1 MENTNIFELGGL
13 LQDYNPETFKIN
25 SIDENGFDITKPGEY
40 KVTFEMSYFMYA
52 NYTWFVEDTINVIDA
67 SSLEPG
73 VYLTSSEPTLFFTNN
88 DGMKG
93 YAEFSKID
101 LSDNSYKIS
110 CVDGELKLAV
120 TSSDDTVDIN
130 SFCTIADS
138 DDNTKLLTINKAE
151 NDVPLIMYASR
162 SDYESGK
169 LFNGGGWKQPGMT
182 EGQVDKVSDFEEYEE
197 AVYNADVTDD
207 DYMSVAGDYVLKGT
221 FNTTCKG
228 QVGSQ
233 TGNNHWGN
241 GSTSPESNWAT
252 AYLKPSSTTGSFA
265 ASAKTRKQ
273 IIEFAAKYG
282 ANLKDSDFDTLK
294 KAIFSVYSGET
305 YIEPSLMPLL
315 NSSLA
320 ERDVLKEK
328 VSDLT
333 RREMEVLK
341 MIASGAFNKEIAL
354 TLNIS
359 ERTVKNHVSNIFK
372 KIGVSDRT
380 QAAVFAIK
388 NNIISIK

>member
-1 MENTNIFELGGL
+1 MGC
-13 LQDYNPETFKIN
+13 D
-25 SIDENGFDITKPGEY
+25 GFI
-40 KVTFEMSYFMYA
+40 
-52 NYTWFVEDTINVIDA
+52 
-67 SSLEPG
+67 
-73 VYLTSSEPTLFFTNN
+73 
-88 DGMKG
+88 
-93 YAEFSKID
+93 
-101 LSDNSYKIS
+101 
-110 CVDGELKLAV
+110 
-120 TSSDDTVDIN
+120 
-130 SFCTIADS
+130 
-138 DDNTKLLTINKAE
+138 
-151 NDVPLIMYASR
+151 
-162 SDYESGK
+162 
-169 LFNGGGWKQPGMT
+169 
-182 EGQVDKVSDFEEYEE
+182 
-197 AVYNADVTDD
+197 
-207 DYMSVAGDYVLKGT
+207 
-221 FNTTCKG
+221 
-228 QVGSQ
+228 
-233 TGNNHWGN
+233 
-241 GSTSPESNWAT
+241 
-252 AYLKPSSTTGSFA
+252 
-265 ASAKTRKQ
+265 
-273 IIEFAAKYG
+273 
-282 ANLKDSDFDTLK
+282 LKDSDFDTLK

>member
-1 MENTNIFELGGL
+1 MAVNILLADDHRMVREGLKQLLETDSEINVVAEAGDGYECLNLTN
-13 LQDYNPETFKIN
+13 K
-25 SIDENGFDITKPGEY
+25 TKPDIVLLDINMPNMDGIQVLNIMKQQKMLY
-40 KVTFEMSYFMYA
+40 KVI
-52 NYTWFVEDTINVIDA
+52 V
-67 SSLEPG
+67 
-73 VYLTSSEPTLFFTNN
+73 
-88 DGMKG
+88 
-93 YAEFSKID
+93 
-101 LSDNSYKIS
+101 
-110 CVDGELKLAV
+110 
-120 TSSDDTVDIN
+120 
-130 SFCTIADS
+130 
-138 DDNTKLLTINKAE
+138 LTIHNEIEYLVKALE
-151 NDVPLIMYASR
+151 IGCDGFI
-162 SDYESGK
+162 
-169 LFNGGGWKQPGMT
+169 
-182 EGQVDKVSDFEEYEE
+182 
-197 AVYNADVTDD
+197 
-207 DYMSVAGDYVLKGT
+207 
-221 FNTTCKG
+221 
-228 QVGSQ
+228 
-233 TGNNHWGN
+233 
-241 GSTSPESNWAT
+241 
-252 AYLKPSSTTGSFA
+252 
-265 ASAKTRKQ
+265 
-273 IIEFAAKYG
+273 
-282 ANLKDSDFDTLK
+282 LKDSDFDTLK

>member
-1 MENTNIFELGGL
+1 M
-13 LQDYNPETFKIN
+13 
-25 SIDENGFDITKPGEY
+25 
-40 KVTFEMSYFMYA
+40 
-52 NYTWFVEDTINVIDA
+52 
-67 SSLEPG
+67 
-73 VYLTSSEPTLFFTNN
+73 
-88 DGMKG
+88 
-93 YAEFSKID
+93 
-101 LSDNSYKIS
+101 
-110 CVDGELKLAV
+110 
-120 TSSDDTVDIN
+120 
-130 SFCTIADS
+130 
-138 DDNTKLLTINKAE
+138 
-151 NDVPLIMYASR
+151 
-162 SDYESGK
+162 K
-169 LFNGGGWKQPGMT
+169 LFNTLTNKKEEFKPLK
-182 EGQVDKVSDFEEYEE
+182 EGEVSIYVCGPT
-197 AVYNADVTDD
+197 VYN
-207 DYMSVAGDYVLKGT
+207 YPHI
-221 FNTTCKG
+221 
-228 QVGSQ
+228 
-233 TGNNHWGN
+233 GNAR
-241 GSTSPESNWAT
+241 PIAV
-252 AYLKPSSTTGSFA
+252 
-265 ASAKTRKQ
+265 
-273 IIEFAAKYG
+273 
-282 ANLKDSDFDTLK
+282 FDTLK

>member
-1 MENTNIFELGGL
+1 MAVNILLADDHRMVREGLKQLLETDSEINVVAEAGDGYECLNLTN
-13 LQDYNPETFKIN
+13 K
-25 SIDENGFDITKPGEY
+25 TKPDI
-40 KVTFEMSYFMYA
+40 V
-52 NYTWFVEDTINVIDA
+52 
-67 SSLEPG
+67 L
-73 VYLTSSEPTLFFTNN
+73 L
-88 DGMKG
+88 
-93 YAEFSKID
+93 
-101 LSDNSYKIS
+101 
-110 CVDGELKLAV
+110 
-120 TSSDDTVDIN
+120 DIN
-130 SFCTIADS
+130 MPNMDGIQVLNIMKQQKMLCKVIVFTIH
-138 DDNTKLLTINKAE
+138 NEIEYLVKALE
-151 NDVPLIMYASR
+151 IGCDGFI
-162 SDYESGK
+162 
-169 LFNGGGWKQPGMT
+169 
-182 EGQVDKVSDFEEYEE
+182 
-197 AVYNADVTDD
+197 
-207 DYMSVAGDYVLKGT
+207 
-221 FNTTCKG
+221 
-228 QVGSQ
+228 
-233 TGNNHWGN
+233 
-241 GSTSPESNWAT
+241 
-252 AYLKPSSTTGSFA
+252 
-265 ASAKTRKQ
+265 
-273 IIEFAAKYG
+273 
-282 ANLKDSDFDTLK
+282 LKDSDFDTLK

>member
-1 MENTNIFELGGL
+1 MIAKKKSR
-13 LQDYNPETFKIN
+13 QSRNPREYLVKALEIGC
-25 SIDENGFDITKPGEY
+25 DGFI
-40 KVTFEMSYFMYA
+40 
-52 NYTWFVEDTINVIDA
+52 
-67 SSLEPG
+67 
-73 VYLTSSEPTLFFTNN
+73 
-88 DGMKG
+88 
-93 YAEFSKID
+93 
-101 LSDNSYKIS
+101 
-110 CVDGELKLAV
+110 
-120 TSSDDTVDIN
+120 
-130 SFCTIADS
+130 
-138 DDNTKLLTINKAE
+138 
-151 NDVPLIMYASR
+151 
-162 SDYESGK
+162 
-169 LFNGGGWKQPGMT
+169 
-182 EGQVDKVSDFEEYEE
+182 
-197 AVYNADVTDD
+197 
-207 DYMSVAGDYVLKGT
+207 
-221 FNTTCKG
+221 
-228 QVGSQ
+228 
-233 TGNNHWGN
+233 
-241 GSTSPESNWAT
+241 
-252 AYLKPSSTTGSFA
+252 
-265 ASAKTRKQ
+265 
-273 IIEFAAKYG
+273 
-282 ANLKDSDFDTLK
+282 LKDSDFDTLK